1 MELRDKFN
9 TGCLAKGE
17 GYVPS
22 MQGVV
27 VYLNGGDDLSVV
39 LARVGKVRGE
49 SIVEENVSLQGSRS
63 HRLFRRYGGQ
73 QDWPSQHGLIV
84 TDQSAAKCKARKMKR
99 HFLIKLIPPRTT
111 FALDMTDAEKR
122 LMQEH
127 LAYWTS
133 LAAKGVALL
142 FGPVLDLAGSYGIGV
157 VRVEKEE
164 DVHVITANDPVA
176 KSGSQF
182 RHEAY
187 VMPQVIVPN

>member
-1 MELRDKFN
+1 
-9 TGCLAKGE
+9 
-17 GYVPS
+17 
-22 MQGVV
+22 
-27 VYLNGGDDLSVV
+27 
-39 LARVGKVRGE
+39 
-49 SIVEENVSLQGSRS
+49 
-63 HRLFRRYGGQ
+63 
-73 QDWPSQHGLIV
+73 
-84 TDQSAAKCKARKMKR
+84 MKR

-111 FALDMTDAEKR
+111 FAQDMTDAEKR

-127 LAYWTS
+127 VAYWTS

-142 FGPVLDLAGSYGIGV
+142 FGPVLDPAGSYGIGV

-182 RHEAY
+182 RHAAY